1 MQDVTKRIKRTMA
14 AVFDISEE
22 EIVDTSSPDNVEGWD
37 SLRHMTLVLALEE
50 EFNVELLDAEVHEM
64 LNFLLIENIIDRKL

>member
-1 MQDVTKRIKRTMA
+1 MA